1 MTRNATIELEINL
14 LLDSV
19 DGIAD
24 ALRRAADNLQGV
36 TTVKKG
42 LGTYLI
48 DAAGNDIGC
57 VAPWVGARDMTLE
70 AA

>member
-1 MTRNATIELEINL
+1 MSRNATIELEINL

-24 ALRRAADNLQGV
+24 ALRRAADELQGV
-36 TTVKKG
+36 TAVKKG

-48 DAAGNDIGC
+48 DQNGNDIGC
-57 VAPWVGARDMTLE
+57 VAPWPGARDMTLE
-70 AA
+70 VA